1 MREDLRSGDLTTES
15 LIPANA
21 FGKAKLN
28 FRADGI
34 ACGLPLAEMA
44 FRALDADI
52 FVEILISEGTR
63 VAKGATAMRIQGDAR
78 AILSAER
85 VALNFAQR
93 LSAIATLTAQY
104 VAQTKG
110 TRARIA
116 DTRKTT
122 PGLRIAEKY
131 AVRMGGGANHR
142 YALDDMIL
150 IKDNHI
156 ALCGGISQA
165 VEKARK
171 RVGHAVKIEVE
182 CDNLKQVE
190 EAIAA
195 HADII
200 LLDNM
205 TNQQLRDA
213 VALIDSIA
221 LSEASG
227 GVNLDTVSGIAQTGV
242 DLISVGA
249 LTHGVRSLDIG
260 LDVENLMKLGRPRQH
275 FAQTDSTN
283 RVALDWADAP
293 HGALVWADAQS
304 AGRGR
309 LGRSWSSPAGKGLY
323 FSLVLRPTEPN
334 PARYSLLA
342 GLGAARAIERV
353 CDLPIACKWPNDLL
367 CHLAKKSAASCA
379 KRRATD

>member
-1 MREDLRSGDLTTES
+1 MNSFLFQPLVEAALREDLRSGDLTTEA
-15 LIPANA
+15 LIPADA
-21 FGKAKLN
+21 RGTAHMN

-34 ACGLPLAEMA
+34 VCGMPLARLA
-44 FRALDADI
+44 FQALDPSANIEILAPDGSHAARGQTVMRIECEARAL
-52 FVEILISEGTR
+52 
-63 VAKGATAMRIQGDAR
+63 
-78 AILSAER
+78 LSAER

-104 VAQTKG
+104 VAHTAG
-110 TRARIA
+110 TRAQIA

-131 AVRMGGGANHR
+131 AVRTGGGANHR

-156 ALCGGISQA
+156 ALCGGIAAA
-165 VEKARK
+165 VKKARA

-182 CDNLKQVE
+182 CDDLKQVE
-190 EAIAA
+190 AA
-195 HADII
+195 VAARADII

-227 GVNLDTVSGIAQTGV
+227 GVNLETVAEIAKTGV
-242 DLISVGA
+242 NLISVGA

-260 LDVENLMKLGRPRQH
+260 LD
-275 FAQTDSTN
+275 
-283 RVALDWADAP
+283 
-293 HGALVWADAQS
+293 
-304 AGRGR
+304 
-309 LGRSWSSPAGKGLY
+309 
-323 FSLVLRPTEPN
+323 
-334 PARYSLLA
+334 
-342 GLGAARAIERV
+342 IE
-353 CDLPIACKWPNDLL
+353 I
-367 CHLAKKSAASCA
+367 
-379 KRRATD
+379 

>member
-1 MREDLRSGDLTTES
+1 MNQFLFQPLVEAALREDLRSGDITTEA
-15 LIPANA
+15 LIPPDARGIA
-21 FGKAKLN
+21 RMN
-28 FRADGI
+28 FRTNGVV
-34 ACGLPLAEMA
+34 CGMPLAELA
-44 FRALDADI
+44 FKTLDPNANIEILVPDGSHAARGATVMRIECSARAL
-52 FVEILISEGTR
+52 
-63 VAKGATAMRIQGDAR
+63 
-78 AILSAER
+78 LSAER

-104 VAQTKG
+104 VALTAG
-110 TRARIA
+110 TRAQIA

-156 ALCGGISQA
+156 ALCGGIAQA
-165 VEKARK
+165 VEKARR

-190 EAIAA
+190 EAVAA
-195 HADII
+195 RADII

-213 VALIDSIA
+213 VGLIDGGV

-227 GVNLDTVSGIAQTGV
+227 GVNLETVAAIAQTGV

-260 LDVENLMKLGRPRQH
+260 LD
-275 FAQTDSTN
+275 
-283 RVALDWADAP
+283 
-293 HGALVWADAQS
+293 
-304 AGRGR
+304 
-309 LGRSWSSPAGKGLY
+309 
-323 FSLVLRPTEPN
+323 
-334 PARYSLLA
+334 
-342 GLGAARAIERV
+342 IE
-353 CDLPIACKWPNDLL
+353 I
-367 CHLAKKSAASCA
+367 
-379 KRRATD
+379 